1 MEKMSPRLRLW
12 LCVGVI
18 ILSAIYAVLVTKDRR
33 LAEAVALG
41 YICIVLTVL
50 LVVNLWKHT

>member
-1 MEKMSPRLRLW
+1 MSPRLRLW